1 MRDVVAWCRQVAA
14 RLDALTYEHRRLAL
28 DVLNVNARVFRH
40 DHEPRYIITAFIPL
54 DESIVPSSP

>member
-1 MRDVVAWCRQVAA
+1 MRDVVVWCRQVAA

-28 DVLNVNARVFRH
+28 DALNVNARGFRH

-54 DESIVPSSP
+54 D